1 MSTIAPII
9 HSTYGM
15 YLVRFVEIK
24 SYDPKIKSPRL
35 TLKMIKYDYIMFLK
49 FAIYIQIEILAMGN
63 QDKCVYGL
71 SSLYINVPNV
81 LRKCSSLF
89 GCLPF

>member
-15 YLVRFVEIK
+15 YLVRFV
-24 SYDPKIKSPRL
+24 KIKIYYPYITTNKVNDQY
-35 TLKMIKYDYIMFLK
+35 TLKMIKYDYIMFSK

-63 QDKCVYGL
+63 QEKCVCGL

-81 LRKCSSLF
+81 LRKCPSLF
-89 GCLPF
+89 

>member
-15 YLVRFVEIK
+15 YLVRFVV
-24 SYDPKIKSPRL
+24 RH

-71 SSLYINVPNV
+71 SSLYIKVPNV